1 VHQGEDFL
9 YMVEGTS
16 EVWLDEVECHLLQ
29 QGDSFWFES
38 NRGHC
43 RFDPT
48 NKQAAVLWVN
58 TPPTFLSASPPGNL
72 ETEPQG
78 L

>member
-1 VHQGEDFL
+1 VHQGEHFL

-38 NRGHC
+38 NRGHR

-48 NKQAAVLWVN
+48 NK
-58 TPPTFLSASPPGNL
+58 
-72 ETEPQG
+72 
-78 L
+78 